1 MKDKILL
8 KHKILISIFGVI
20 ILFSLVFGTGMR
32 MAIKQIEQQIAKSNN
47 ASLQVYYNTLQSEIE
62 RSEVFITN
70 TVYHNDAFDQFLA
83 LRGDPGC
90 SPFVGEIM
98 DRFSEELKDNQDV
111 AAYLL
116 YDTDTDVRGS
126 VFNSIVGYGS
136 VKEEITDSLGTFLE
150 EEEVPLGWFIKRIG
164 SRTFLCRVME
174 RDNAFVVG
182 IYDLPQASKNAKLF
196 YSYEG
201 EIVFFNNQEVFSNE
215 DFIQKN
221 GIYLNYL
228 NDSDYYFSNSKSYM
242 VVQKQLIHFK
252 VALISEFYN
261 SSVVLK
267 FLYMS
272 PYLYIALGFVMVWI
286 LIGYLKSILFRPM
299 DSLVQAMQKI
309 EEGDLNVRVEEQ
321 GGREFQKVQQAF
333 NHMISEIT
341 TLKIKSYE
349 QQIAREKA
357 QLYALKMQIRPH
369 FFLNCLKSIFG
380 LAQSEKI
387 GQIQKA
393 VVYLGTHLRY
403 VFDQQ
408 SDLIPLEK
416 EMQMCENYIE
426 LHRSIESGRAE
437 IHISMDEGVRM
448 MMVPPVSCLTL
459 IENCMKHGMAQDGTL
474 QIRID
479 ARSLEMDGRHLADIV
494 IRDNGPGFP
503 EELLSE
509 LNHHLDETAA
519 LTGVGIRNVIQ
530 RFRLIYG
537 EDFAVQFS
545 NQSGAKINL
554 MIQI

>member
-8 KHKILISIFGVI
+8 KHKILFSIFGVI

-83 LRGDPGC
+83 LRGDPGR

-116 YDTDTDVRGS
+116 YDTGTDVRGS

-136 VKEEITDSLGTFLE
+136 VKEEITDSFGTFLE

-164 SRTFLCRVME
+164 SRSFLCRVME

-201 EIVFFNNQEVFSNE
+201 EIVFFNNQEIFSNE

-221 GIYLNYL
+221 DIYLNYL
-228 NDSDYYFSNSKSYM
+228 NDSSYYFSNSKNYM

-261 SSVVLK
+261 SSLVLK

-272 PYLYIALGFVMVWI
+272 PYLYIVLGFVTIWI

-333 NHMISEIT
+333 NHMIAEIT

-369 FFLNCLKSIFG
+369 FS
-380 LAQSEKI
+380 
-387 GQIQKA
+387 
-393 VVYLGTHLRY
+393 
-403 VFDQQ
+403 
-408 SDLIPLEK
+408 
-416 EMQMCENYIE
+416 
-426 LHRSIESGRAE
+426 
-437 IHISMDEGVRM
+437 
-448 MMVPPVSCLTL
+448 
-459 IENCMKHGMAQDGTL
+459 
-474 QIRID
+474 
-479 ARSLEMDGRHLADIV
+479 
-494 IRDNGPGFP
+494 
-503 EELLSE
+503 
-509 LNHHLDETAA
+509 
-519 LTGVGIRNVIQ
+519 
-530 RFRLIYG
+530 
-537 EDFAVQFS
+537 
-545 NQSGAKINL
+545 
-554 MIQI
+554 

>member
-1 MKDKILL
+1 M
-8 KHKILISIFGVI
+8 V
-20 ILFSLVFGTGMR
+20 
-32 MAIKQIEQQIAKSNN
+32 
-47 ASLQVYYNTLQSEIE
+47 
-62 RSEVFITN
+62 
-70 TVYHNDAFDQFLA
+70 
-83 LRGDPGC
+83 
-90 SPFVGEIM
+90 
-98 DRFSEELKDNQDV
+98 
-111 AAYLL
+111 
-116 YDTDTDVRGS
+116 
-126 VFNSIVGYGS
+126 
-136 VKEEITDSLGTFLE
+136 
-150 EEEVPLGWFIKRIG
+150 
-164 SRTFLCRVME
+164 
-174 RDNAFVVG
+174 
-182 IYDLPQASKNAKLF
+182 
-196 YSYEG
+196 
-201 EIVFFNNQEVFSNE
+201 SNE
-215 DFIQKN
+215 DFVQKN

-228 NDSDYYFSNSKSYM
+228 DDSDYYFSNSKNYM

-272 PYLYIALGFVMVWI
+272 PYLYIALGFVTVWI

-426 LHRSIESGRAE
+426 
-437 IHISMDEGVRM
+437 
-448 MMVPPVSCLTL
+448 
-459 IENCMKHGMAQDGTL
+459 HG
-474 QIRID
+474 
-479 ARSLEMDGRHLADIV
+479 
-494 IRDNGPGFP
+494 
-503 EELLSE
+503 
-509 LNHHLDETAA
+509 
-519 LTGVGIRNVIQ
+519 
-530 RFRLIYG
+530 
-537 EDFAVQFS
+537 
-545 NQSGAKINL
+545 
-554 MIQI
+554 

>member
-8 KHKILISIFGVI
+8 KHKILFSIFGVI

-83 LRGDPGC
+83 LRGDPGR

-116 YDTDTDVRGS
+116 YDTGTDVRGS

-136 VKEEITDSLGTFLE
+136 VKEEITDSFGTFLE

-164 SRTFLCRVME
+164 SRSFLCRVME

-201 EIVFFNNQEVFSNE
+201 EIVFFNNQEIFSNE

-228 NDSDYYFSNSKSYM
+228 NDSSYYFSNSKNYM

-261 SSVVLK
+261 SSLVLK

-272 PYLYIALGFVMVWI
+272 PYLYIVLGFVTIWI

-333 NHMISEIT
+333 NHMIAEIT

-369 FFLNCLKSIFG
+369 FPELSQEHFWTGSVGKDR
-380 LAQSEKI
+380 ADSES
-387 GQIQKA
+387 
-393 VVYLGTHLRY
+393 R
-403 VFDQQ
+403 
-408 SDLIPLEK
+408 
-416 EMQMCENYIE
+416 
-426 LHRSIESGRAE
+426 
-437 IHISMDEGVRM
+437 GV
-448 MMVPPVSCLTL
+448 
-459 IENCMKHGMAQDGTL
+459 
-474 QIRID
+474 
-479 ARSLEMDGRHLADIV
+479 
-494 IRDNGPGFP
+494 
-503 EELLSE
+503 
-509 LNHHLDETAA
+509 
-519 LTGVGIRNVIQ
+519 
-530 RFRLIYG
+530 FRLS
-537 EDFAVQFS
+537 FAVCVRS
-545 NQSGAKINL
+545 AERSDPTGKRDADV
-554 MIQI
+554 